1 MKSVWRSVAT
11 SGSAVCYL
19 SSCYSDSEIARWQL
33 LSLSLSILFSKDKEN
48 YTSFLLSL
56 SLSLKYLAPLLC
68 LFVSFQ
74 REESERLFAKRALL
88 YSCIKVG
95 GLYQNEGSLFL
106 PCEGSF
112 FIFHFSFL
120 NEWVAFCAWFE
131 SSNTCQQFFFFFF
144 LRVSKANNKIS
155 QYFYVYL

>member
-33 LSLSLSILFSKDKEN
+33 LSLSLFL
-48 YTSFLLSL
+48 SFFLKIKKTIPLSFSL

>member
-48 YTSFLLSL
+48 YTSFFLSLSL

-112 FIFHFSFL
+112 FIFHFSF
-120 NEWVAFCAWFE
+120 FIF
-131 SSNTCQQFFFFFF
+131 
-144 LRVSKANNKIS
+144 K
-155 QYFYVYL
+155 